1 MRCVRLFRNVLF
13 VFLAELYVVLGEDK
27 PWYYDKEYIGQI
39 DAGESDVLRLVF
51 PQNRTSAVVR
61 VTVQSLEAS
70 LERPLLVVVRESKT
84 ILSWQLPLLLENK
97 FQYNVASRTLCPDL
111 EEGLK
116 SDATLTRPLYIELS
130 TNSPVPIS
138 FSVVARITKNFHL
151 KINDPRSLVASPP
164 QPQFLLFS
172 FPEDVDYVNVRV
184 QSDDAYDCMIVSVQ
198 PIQCPVFDLDTNVKF
213 LGMYQTTTKKASL
226 TVHKRKAERVHV
238 VFVVKA
244 NPYDCSRV
252 SRIVPTVPISDA
264 NQTKLFNV
272 TVETL
277 IKFDRFGTI
286 VVATLAVYVA
296 IYVVVFLFW
305 LVCYCR
311 DERQF
316 GRIRRDLIVALE
328 TDDCPGS
335 TSNEGIGNYGAVE
348 GINATSSTS
357 KQTSADETD
366 DRYDTVEDASKEK
379 LIVRTKVNLK
389 VADLARKPYKQNNK
403 KYSIYPWNLGTIAI
417 FYVMPVVQLVWT
429 YQSEVFTTGNQD
441 ICYYNFECAHP
452 FLGIMAFNS
461 VFSNIGYILLGF
473 LFLILV
479 WIRDAENQR
488 VLMYNPSFQARYG
501 IPKHFG
507 LFYAMGMALIL
518 EGILSGCY
526 HVCPNYSNFQF
537 DTAFMYMIAALCML
551 KIYQIRHP
559 DINANSHVAYFVM
572 ALIILLAVVGVVYNG
587 VPFWIAFT
595 IFYAVLI
602 VLLSTEFYYKG
613 QWKIDRGSAVR
624 IARELF
630 CVRKSCRWFC
640 PTYPDRMCFLLFGN
654 VLNWGFIIFGIM
666 KQPGDFPLFLVVI
679 FISNLMLYLLFYVSM
694 KLRHREKL
702 NFRVLVVGSLSCLS
716 WGFSL
721 FFFLH
726 EQLSWRVTAAQSRE
740 LNGPC
745 LIAQFYDAHDIW
757 HFLSATSLFLSFLVL
772 LVIDDDLTNT
782 AHDQI
787 PVF

>member
-1 MRCVRLFRNVLF
+1 MDWPRWFHSLLCILLVKFEATHSQDVPWHYD
-13 VFLAELYVVLGEDK
+13 EEYVGE
-27 PWYYDKEYIGQI
+27 IGS
-39 DAGESDVLRLVF
+39 GESGLLRLVF

-61 VTVQSLEAS
+61 VTVRSLEAS
-70 LERPLLVVVRESKT
+70 MEKPLLIVVRESKT

-111 EEGLK
+111 NETEK
-116 SDATLTRPLYIELS
+116 TNATLVRPLYIELS

-138 FSVVARITKNFHL
+138 FSVVARLVENFHL
-151 KINDPRSLVASPP
+151 KINESQSLVASPP
-164 QPQFLLFS
+164 QPQFLLFT
-172 FPEDVDYVNVRV
+172 FPQDVDYVNVRV
-184 QSDDAYDCMIVSVQ
+184 ESNDYDCMIVSVQ

-226 TVHKRKAERVHV
+226 TVHREKAERVHV

-244 NPYDCSRV
+244 NPYECSHV
-252 SRIVPTVPISDA
+252 SRIVPTLPVSDED
-264 NQTKLFNV
+264 QTKSFNV
-272 TVETL
+272 TIETL

-286 VVATLAVYVA
+286 ILVTLSVYIA
-296 IYVVVFLFW
+296 IYIVVFLFW
-305 LVCYCR
+305 LIFYCR
-311 DERQF
+311 DERRF

-328 TDDCPGS
+328 TDDCPGT
-335 TSNEGIGNYGAVE
+335 TSNNGVDNYGA
-348 GINATSSTS
+348 IDRSSS
-357 KQTSADETD
+357 KRLSTD
-366 DRYDTVEDASKEK
+366 DADGSYDNVEDASKEK
-379 LIVRTKVNLK
+379 LIVRTKVNLV

-403 KYSIYPWNLGTIAI
+403 KYSIYPWNLGTISI

-441 ICYYNFECAHP
+441 MCYYNFECAHP
-452 FLGIMAFNS
+452 FLGLMAFNN
-461 VFSNIGYILLGF
+461 VFSNVGYILLGI
-473 LFLILV
+473 LFLMLV
-479 WIRDAENQR
+479 GIRDAENQR
-488 VLMYNPSFQARYG
+488 VLTENPSFQARYG

-572 ALIILLAVVGVVYNG
+572 ALIILLAVVGVVYSG
-587 VPFWIAFT
+587 LPFWITFT
-595 IFYAVLI
+595 IFYAILI
-602 VLLSTEFYYKG
+602 FLLSAEFYYKG
-613 QWKIDRGSAVR
+613 QWKINRGSAVR

-640 PTYPDRMCFLLFGN
+640 PTYPDRMCFLLIGN
-654 VLNWGFIIFGIM
+654 VLNWGFIIFGMM

-694 KLRHREKL
+694 KLRHREHL
-702 NFRVLVVGSLSCLS
+702 NGRVLVIGTLSCLS

-721 FFFLH
+721 FFFLDK
-726 EQLSWRVTAAQSRE
+726 QLSWRVTAAQSRE
-740 LNGPC
+740 LNSPC
-745 LIAQFYDAHDIW
+745 LIAKFYDAHDIW
-757 HFLSATSLFLSFLVL
+757 HFLSAISMFLSFLIL
-772 LVIDDDLTNT
+772 LVIDDDLANT